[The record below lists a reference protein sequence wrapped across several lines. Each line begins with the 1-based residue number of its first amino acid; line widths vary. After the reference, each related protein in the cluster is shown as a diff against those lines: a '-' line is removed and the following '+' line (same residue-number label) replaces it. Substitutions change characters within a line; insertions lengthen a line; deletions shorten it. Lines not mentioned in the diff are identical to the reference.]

1 MELPSTLRK
10 LYHYAKSFSLFR
22 DDDESEI
29 IQFCVGYEGISGGSE
44 AIAMIANLLAE
55 FHVVYFDVGPFSN
68 FNYWL
73 SPRIKRGVAAVT
85 KTKLI
90 ICDRAAALQSVNK
103 SIPLICSVHGFNHT
117 AHKIDSS
124 IANRNINVAS
134 VVHFVSEFQRSDFL
148 NEYRNCAV
156 IPNYTNRIALSSN
169 TRDNIADIG
178 LVGMMTNE
186 NKNIKRMLGVL
197 SNLTTNSSVIW
208 GTIPQ
213 DTVLT
218 SKIKFK
224 GFSTDKQEIFGSFKT
239 FLSLSKEET
248 FGVAVIQALSCGIP
262 CVLSNIPAHRQHKDC
277 IGVFL
282 VDENNLE
289 ECLDAINN
297 ALEMAESNTTRNN
310 IIQYWEKRFSKDIV
324 AQQWNH
330 LIQKLEQNV
339 GK

>member
-1 MELPSTLRK
+1 MELPSIFRK

-22 DDDESEI
+22 NDDDSEI
-29 IQFCVGYEGISGGSE
+29 IQFCVGYEGVSGGSE
-44 AIAMIANLLAE
+44 AIAMIANLLSE
-55 FHVVYFDVGPFSN
+55 FHVVYFDVGPLSN

-73 SPRIKRGVAAVT
+73 SPKVKRGKAAVT

-90 ICDRAAALQSVNK
+90 ICDRAAAPKPVDK

-117 AHKIDSS
+117 AHKIAAS

-148 NEYRNCAV
+148 NEYRNCVV
-156 IPNYTNRIALSSN
+156 IPNYTNRIAVSSD

-186 NKNIKRMLGVL
+186 NKNIKRMLDVL
-197 SNLTTNSSVIW
+197 STLPTNSAVIW
-208 GTIPQ
+208 GTVPQ
-213 DTVLT
+213 DTVLAP
-218 SKIKFK
+218 KIKFR
-224 GFSTDKQEIFGSFKT
+224 GFSTDKKEIFGSFKT

-262 CVLSNIPAHRQHKDC
+262 CVLSDIPAHRQHKDC

-289 ECLDAINN
+289 GCLGAINN
-297 ALEMAESNTTRNN
+297 ALEMAESITTRNN
-310 IIQYWEKRFSKDIV
+310 IIKYWEKRFSKDIV
-324 AQQWNH
+324 AKKWNH
-330 LIQKLEQNV
+330 LIQNLEQNT
-339 GK
+339 GN